1 MTFKVWD
8 VKAVEDNDEDVSYGT
23 DCLKLH
29 MDEPYY
35 DGHPGINF
43 LHCIRCSMLVLMFV
57 SSFNKFTHH
66 RNDDCVQGGENVL
79 LDAFP
84 VVEEFKTRH
93 PQHFKTLTRIPST
106 FQRIWKS
113 G

>member
-1 MTFKVWD
+1 MLFKVWD

-43 LHCIRCSMLVLMFV
+43 LHCIR
-57 SSFNKFTHH
+57 
-66 RNDDCVQGGENVL
+66 
-79 LDAFP
+79 
-84 VVEEFKTRH
+84 
-93 PQHFKTLTRIPST
+93 
-106 FQRIWKS
+106 
-113 G
+113 